1 MLCHVTPIML
11 TCLLKHSVIEFK
23 IYPTCVYT
31 TVILTYLFMIV
42 LFTFSLFFALFI
54 ILPTIYVDL
63 INII

>member
-11 TCLLKHSVIEFK
+11 TCLLKHSVIELKK

-31 TVILTYLFMIV
+31 SYIDLSIHDCFVYI
-42 LFTFSLFFALFI
+42 SLFFALFI